1 MKTKRAASALCAA
14 VMALSMAGVPAAAE
28 SVSTREPAAFSAV
41 GGLAAPK
48 FTGVTKGRHH
58 IRFNW
63 SKVSGAS
70 GYKIYRK
77 FQGKFELIKTVK
89 GGNVTSVRLGD
100 FESRTRYTFKI
111 RAYKKSGGK
120 TTLSAYSPAKVA
132 TTKFGDVTDEFKCTA
147 FSLKYEPE
155 KWKVRR
161 FYTDDEQPGSVLIQ
175 CDCLRSPKIRSQY
188 ALRAAVYSKKLS
200 ATEKE
205 KGLKYIVDQFC
216 EEEAPYHDYYDV
228 KYGVFSGRKCA
239 FLTEMDEDDDYP
251 DRIFLCKGNR
261 FYELTIDIGS
271 FSEEADDYYDQA
283 ICLLNDVY
291 FGNKK

>member
-89 GGNVTSVRLGD
+89 GASVHLAG
-100 FESRTRYTFKI
+100 I
-111 RAYKKSGGK
+111 
-120 TTLSAYSPAKVA
+120 
-132 TTKFGDVTDEFKCTA
+132 
-147 FSLKYEPE
+147 
-155 KWKVRR
+155 
-161 FYTDDEQPGSVLIQ
+161 
-175 CDCLRSPKIRSQY
+175 
-188 ALRAAVYSKKLS
+188 
-200 ATEKE
+200 
-205 KGLKYIVDQFC
+205 
-216 EEEAPYHDYYDV
+216 
-228 KYGVFSGRKCA
+228 
-239 FLTEMDEDDDYP
+239 
-251 DRIFLCKGNR
+251 
-261 FYELTIDIGS
+261 
-271 FSEEADDYYDQA
+271 
-283 ICLLNDVY
+283 
-291 FGNKK
+291 

>member
-77 FQGKFELIKTVK
+77 FQGRFELIKTVK

-120 TTLSAYSPAKVA
+120 TTLSAYSPAKIA

-155 KWKVRR
+155 KWEVNRY
-161 FYTDDEQPGSVLIQ
+161 YTD
-175 CDCLRSPKIRSQY
+175 DCLRSPKIRSRY
-188 ALRAAVYSKKLS
+188 ALRASVYSKKLS

-216 EEEAPYHDYYDV
+216 EEEAPYHEYYDV

-261 FYELTIDIGS
+261 FYRLTISIGS